1 MISLA
6 FLLLSKKKH
15 LYCKLQLF
23 SQNTD
28 VLDFSEDFCMYQR
41 IIDEYNNSQI
51 PNEFNNENTNR
62 SGVSIVNF
70 EQISHL
76 VLFFLPLAQ
85 LYILRYFSCVGYI
98 AGTGGGSGGAIIQ

>member
-1 MISLA
+1 
-6 FLLLSKKKH
+6 
-15 LYCKLQLF
+15 
-23 SQNTD
+23 
-28 VLDFSEDFCMYQR
+28 MYQR

-62 SGVSIVNF
+62 SGVFIVNF

-98 AGTGGGSGGAIIQ
+98 AGTGGGSGGGNNSIDMILFYDFD